1 MQKMDYNTGTS
12 YHMDETLMTDEK
24 TSYTCK
30 ECQAGVL
37 HLRHITY
44 FTWVDDELVSVPNF
58 PAWVCDICGRRE
70 YDQRAI
76 DWLTI
81 MLNPETGKST
91 SSQRRIP
98 PPKEE
103 KRDPLRPS
111 QVK

>member
-1 MQKMDYNTGTS
+1 MSKEIPPS
-12 YHMDETLMTDEK
+12 FP
-24 TSYTCK
+24 CK

-37 HLRHITY
+37 HVRYVTY

-76 DWLTI
+76 AWLTA
-81 MLNPETGKST
+81 MLSPDTGKSP
-91 SSQRRIP
+91 QVARRLH

-111 QVK
+111 QMK